1 MGQRAFEI
9 IKYCLNCLARIIYP
23 RLNQC
28 FSCKNEIEEGELIC
42 TKCLKGIRKV
52 DSCFYLSDI
61 KSYSFAYYS
70 SSIKKLI
77 NNFKYN
83 GDFYCGEYLAELLGK
98 KIKDENIEADIITFV
113 PSSKKALKKRG
124 FNQCEFLAKI
134 LSKNIGI
141 PYVNTLLRMKDGQEQ
156 KRLSRD
162 ERLVNMEQAFQVVE
176 GLALENKKILLVD
189 DVVTTGATLV
199 SCCNQLRKYSEV
211 EIIILTVAKSYI

>member
-1 MGQRAFEI
+1 MGQRFVEI
-9 IKYCLNCLARIIYP
+9 IKYYLNCLAGIVYP

-28 FSCKNEIEEGELIC
+28 FSCRNEIEEDEFIC
-42 TKCLKGIRKV
+42 TKCLEGIRKV
-52 DSCFYLSDI
+52 DSVFYLSDI

-83 GDFYCGEYLAELLGK
+83 RDFYCGEYLAKLLGD
-98 KIKDENIEADIITFV
+98 KIKNENIEADIITFV
-113 PSSKKALKKRG
+113 PSSKNALKKRG

-141 PYVNTLLRMKDGQEQ
+141 PYVDTLLRIKDGQEQ
-156 KRLSRD
+156 KRLSKD
-162 ERLVNMEQAFQVVE
+162 ERLVNMNEAFQVIE
-176 GLALENKKILLVD
+176 GLALENKKIILVD
-189 DVVTTGATLV
+189 DVVTTGATLL

-211 EIIILTVAKSYI
+211 EIIILTIAKSYI

>member
-1 MGQRAFEI
+1 MGQRIVEI
-9 IKYCLNCLARIIYP
+9 IKYSLNCLARIVYP

-28 FSCKNEIEEGELIC
+28 FSCRNEIEEDKFIC

-52 DSCFYLSDI
+52 DSYFYLSDI

-83 GDFYCGEYLAELLGK
+83 GDFYCGEYLAELLGE
-98 KIKDENIEADIITFV
+98 KIRDENIEADIITFV
-113 PSSKKALKKRG
+113 PSSKKAFKKRG
-124 FNQCEFLAKI
+124 FNQCEVLAKV

-141 PYVNTLLRMKDGQEQ
+141 PCVNTLLRVKDGQEQ

-162 ERLVNMEQAFQVVE
+162 ERLLNMEQVFQIIE
-176 GLALENKKILLVD
+176 DLTLENKKILLID

-199 SCCNQLRKYSEV
+199 SCCNQLRKYPEI